1 MRTQRRPKLTQPR
14 KLKRS
19 VLKKSRSRFD
29 KYSGQSS
36 VNDSGPVSEE
46 EFSPEKDLSLN
57 RMNSSPKVS
66 EMVHKH
72 SSFREP
78 GTTNTMSSIGIPDD
92 HNVKANTKL
101 EFIGGREVLKY
112 PRFMVEKMLKMRLET
127 RKCITRRMLFKRL
140 VAQPSK

>member
-1 MRTQRRPKLTQPR
+1 ME
-14 KLKRS
+14 
-19 VLKKSRSRFD
+19 KSRSRFD

-36 VNDSGPVSEE
+36 VNISGPISDD

-57 RMNSSPKVS
+57 RVISSPKVS
-66 EMVHKH
+66 ELVHKH

-78 GTTNTMSSIGIPDD
+78 GTTNTISSIGIPED

-112 PRFMVEKMLKMRLET
+112 PRFMIEKTLKMRLET
-127 RKCITRRMLFKRL
+127 RKCITRMRLFK
-140 VAQPSK
+140 K